1 MENIKNVITI
11 SISAVLAYFQPIYS
25 VLIVIMAIL
34 GSNFIFGL
42 LSGIIADKENFDNKK
57 AFYCF
62 FEGMVL
68 FGLIAFIYFIGE
80 KMETESIVQCISVI
94 TYALIWFYGVNIL
107 KNLKKLFPTNQFI
120 SFLYYVLSIEFVNHV
135 PFLDKFL
142 SIHKTKEEDNGN

>member
-120 SFLYYVLSIEFVNHV
+120 SFLYYVLSIEFVNNV

-142 SIHKTKEEDNGN
+142 SIHKTKEDNNG